1 MAKAKVKSV
10 EDKLLQLYKLQMIDS
25 RIDQISVLKG
35 ELPMEVQD
43 LEDEIAGIEKRI
55 EKLSAAISEVDISI
69 GQYHANIKEAE
80 MLIERY
86 EKQLEDVKNNREFDA
101 LTKEIELQKLEI
113 QLSQKK
119 IGDKEKIK
127 EVKREALDGST
138 EKYEQKKGDLSLKKV
153 ELEEIIEKTN
163 NEESKLMS
171 DSESAQKGVEERLL
185 KSYKRIRNGY
195 RNGLSVVTVKRE
207 ACGGCFNRIPP
218 QRQIEIG
225 MIKNIIACEHCGRVL
240 IDDTIAAKVEKS
252 FKKKS

>member
-1 MAKAKVKSV
+1 MAKAKTKSV

-25 RIDQISVLKG
+25 RIDQISILKG

-43 LEDEIAGIEKRI
+43 LEDEIVGIETRI
-55 EKLSAAISEVDISI
+55 GKLSAAISEVDISI
-69 GQYHANIKEAE
+69 GQFHANIKEAE

-127 EVKREALDGST
+127 ETKQITLDAST
-138 EKYEQKKGDLSLKKV
+138 EKYEQKKKDLEAKKV
-153 ELEEIIEKTN
+153 ELEEIIEKTDK
-163 NEESKLMS
+163 EESKLKA
-171 DSESAQKGVEERLL
+171 DSETAQKKVEERLL
-185 KSYKRIRNGY
+185 KSYHRIRNGY
-195 RNGLSVVTVKRE
+195 RNGLSVVTVQRE

-240 IDDTIAAKVEKS
+240 VDDTIAEKVAKS
-252 FKKKS
+252 FKKG

>member
-1 MAKAKVKSV
+1 MAKAASV
-10 EDKLLQLYKLQMIDS
+10 EQKLVQLYKLQMIDS
-25 RIDQISVLKG
+25 RIDQIAILKG

-55 EKLSAAISEVDISI
+55 EKLSGAISEVDISI

-113 QLSQKK
+113 QLSEKK

-127 EVKREALDGST
+127 EAKRTTLDAST
-138 EKYEQKKGDLSLKKV
+138 EKYELKKGDLAAKKV

-163 NEESKLMS
+163 NEEKKLLS
-171 DSESAQKGVEERLL
+171 DSETAQKSVEDRLL
-185 KSYKRIRNGY
+185 KSYQRIRNGY
-195 RNGLSVVTVKRE
+195 RNGLSVVTVQRE

-240 IDDTIAAKVEKS
+240 IDDTIAEKVAKALKRKS
-252 FKKKS
+252 